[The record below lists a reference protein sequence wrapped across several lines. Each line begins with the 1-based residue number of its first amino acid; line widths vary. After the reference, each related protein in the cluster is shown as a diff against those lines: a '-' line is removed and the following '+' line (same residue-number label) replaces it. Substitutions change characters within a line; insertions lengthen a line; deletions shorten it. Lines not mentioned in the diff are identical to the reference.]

1 MGEVCCVRVLGAG
14 KGGGRG
20 SREPAAVGRGGEGWC
35 GSEKDQEGAG
45 LNHTEPSA
53 IGQVVSIESS

>member
-20 SREPAAVGRGGEGWC
+20 SREPAAVGRGGR
-35 GSEKDQEGAG
+35 DGAEVRK
-45 LNHTEPSA
+45 TKK
-53 IGQVVSIESS
+53 GQG